1 MAQLAPHDGSG
12 HADSPDAA
20 TGTELDPMAASEQKT
35 MRESA
40 KATKGRSAT
49 SADLVSASL
58 RLAYEA
64 TLDEDIP
71 EMFMDLLRKLD

>member
-12 HADSPDAA
+12 HAVSPDSA
-20 TGTELDPMAASEQKT
+20 TGTGGDLASANDQASMHTPRKAGKT
-35 MRESA
+35 QPV
-40 KATKGRSAT
+40 T
-49 SADLVSASL
+49 STDMVSASL

-71 EMFMDLLRKLD
+71 DIFMDLLRKLD